1 MPSTTTADKVIKA
14 FLNKK
19 HMSIKQ
25 YHSNGINF
33 TLYES
38 TMATHTDNGMLLYF
52 IRDSQTTRSTMKRL
66 LRLAYGN
73 EKLEVTFVANNEG
86 MLIGLFIDGA
96 PHYFPAP
103 FEHIVS
109 PREE

>member
-1 MPSTTTADKVIKA
+1 MPGTATADKVIKA
-14 FLNKK
+14 FLKNKRL
-19 HMSIKQ
+19 SIKQ
-25 YHSNGINF
+25 YKSNGINF
-33 TLYES
+33 TLYDS
-38 TMATHTDNGMLLYF
+38 VMAIHTYDGMVLTF
-52 IRDSQTTRSTMKRL
+52 IRDSNTTRSTMKRL

-73 EKLEVTFVANNEG
+73 EKLEMTFVANTDG
-86 MLIGLFIDGA
+86 IIIGLFIDGA